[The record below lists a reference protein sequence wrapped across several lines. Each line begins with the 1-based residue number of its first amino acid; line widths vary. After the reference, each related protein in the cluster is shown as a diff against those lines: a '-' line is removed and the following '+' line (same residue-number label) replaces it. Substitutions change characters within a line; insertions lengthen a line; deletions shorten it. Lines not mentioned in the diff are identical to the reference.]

1 MYKVTKDELLLDSL
15 VEHTRKK
22 RNDCKNLLKYKSVQ
36 VNGEVQTYHAFEL
49 HSGDEV
55 EVGKKTNLPFE
66 LLYEDDDMIVI
77 NKPSGLVSEE
87 TRNNKYQTAFYMVM
101 EYCRKKR
108 QQCYLVHRLD
118 QDTSGVLMF
127 VKNKKLYQELTH
139 NWNKYVKTRGYVAIL
154 EGQCRKSGT
163 IKNHLVEDKQLKM
176 RIAKEGQ
183 LAITHYKPL
192 EVSKDY
198 TMMEVFLD
206 TGRKNQIRVHMAS
219 LNHPI
224 IGDRKYGACTNPLK
238 RLGLHAHEFA
248 FTHPFT
254 HKIMTFKAP
263 LPSSFKQMFKPSKR

>member
-1 MYKVTKDELLLDSL
+1 
-15 VEHTRKK
+15 
-22 RNDCKNLLKYKSVQ
+22 
-36 VNGEVQTYHAFEL
+36 
-49 HSGDEV
+49 
-55 EVGKKTNLPFE
+55 
-66 LLYEDDDMIVI
+66 MIVI

-224 IGDRKYGACTNPLK
+224 IGDKKYGARTNPLK

-254 HKIMTFKAP
+254 HKTMTFKAP
-263 LPSSFKQMFKPSKR
+263 LPSSFTQMFKPYKR

>member
-15 VEHTRKK
+15 VEHTRKQ

-49 HSGDEV
+49 HPGDEV

-154 EGQCRKSGT
+154 E
-163 IKNHLVEDKQLKM
+163 
-176 RIAKEGQ
+176 
-183 LAITHYKPL
+183 
-192 EVSKDY
+192 
-198 TMMEVFLD
+198 
-206 TGRKNQIRVHMAS
+206 
-219 LNHPI
+219 
-224 IGDRKYGACTNPLK
+224 
-238 RLGLHAHEFA
+238 
-248 FTHPFT
+248 
-254 HKIMTFKAP
+254 
-263 LPSSFKQMFKPSKR
+263 